1 MEEHSLLPA
10 VWLSLR
16 VAVVAT
22 ATAMLVAVPLAYVAA
37 RRAFVGR
44 AVMETL
50 LTLPLVLPP
59 TVVGYLIILTLGSR
73 GWLGKYLHEATGYS
87 VLFRFEG
94 AVIAA
99 AVVALPLIYLPAKA
113 AFASIDRELE
123 EIARIMGAS
132 RRQTL
137 LHVSLPLASNGI
149 LAGVTLGF
157 ARALGE
163 FGATVMVFGFGPD
176 RETLP
181 ISVYRA
187 YERGE
192 LTRAAPAVIVLIL
205 VSLGL
210 LTAYG
215 RLPGLKR

>member
-1 MEEHSLLPA
+1 MDESSLWPA
-10 VWLSLR
+10 LWLSIR
-16 VAVVAT
+16 VSLVAT
-22 ATAMLVAVPLAYVAA
+22 AAATLAAVPLAYLSA
-37 RRAFVGR
+37 RRAYLGR
-44 AVMETL
+44 GAVETL

-73 GWLGKYLHEATGYS
+73 GWLGRWLHEWAGYS

-123 EIARIMGAS
+123 DIARLMGATRLQS
-132 RRQTL
+132 L
-137 LHVSLPLASNGI
+137 WHVSLPLAANGI

-187 YERGE
+187 YEQGQIH
-192 LTRAAPAVIVLIL
+192 RAAPAVVLLIAL
-205 VSLGL
+205 SLGL
-210 LTAYG
+210 LTLYN